1 MPGRVPPGA
10 WTAAKAPMG
19 VDGDM
24 LLVRRTRAV
33 YAYRRTL
40 WLLIVRDLKIRY
52 AGSVLGYVWTVLDP
66 LLMTFVYWFVFT
78 QVFVRKSVGEDPY
91 ILFLVTGLLAWQ
103 WFNGTVTD
111 TTRALVADSRLV
123 RSTNIP
129 REIWVLKTVGSK
141 GMEFLFSLPVVGFFA
156 VLYMKVPSRDI
167 VFVPLAI
174 VLEAVLL
181 TGIGLALSAATVLVN
196 DLQRVVRIALRVGFY
211 FSPIVYSLSH
221 IPEKHH
227 LRRIMELNPL
237 AGIIELYRSSF
248 FPKQWAGWGATGI
261 AAVLSFLILYG
272 GLVVFSRLERA
283 VLKEI

>member
-1 MPGRVPPGA
+1 
-10 WTAAKAPMG
+10 MG

-78 QVFVRKSVGEDPY
+78 QVFVRKAVGEDPY

-141 GMEFLFSLPVVGFFA
+141 GLEFLFSLPVVVFFA
-156 VLYMKVPSRDI
+156 VLYLKSPSRYV

-174 VLEAVLL
+174 LLEAVLL

-221 IPEKHH
+221 LPKRHH
-227 LRRIMELNPL
+227 IRQIMELNPL

-248 FPKQWAGWGATGI
+248 FPKQWAGWAATGI
-261 AAVLSFLILYG
+261 AAVLSFAILYG

>member
-1 MPGRVPPGA
+1 
-10 WTAAKAPMG
+10 MG

-40 WLLIVRDLKIRY
+40 WLLIVRDLKVRY
-52 AGSVLGYVWTVLDP
+52 AGSVLGYIWTVLDP

-78 QVFVRKSVGEDPY
+78 QVFVRKAVGEDPY

-111 TTRALVADSRLV
+111 TTRALVQDSRLV

-141 GMEFLFSLPVVGFFA
+141 GLEFLFALPVIAFFA
-156 VLYMKVPSRDI
+156 ILYLKVPSRDI

-211 FSPIVYSLSH
+211 FSPIVYSLSRL
-221 IPEKHH
+221 PKTHH
-227 LRRIMELNPL
+227 LRQLMELNPL

-248 FPKQWAGWGATGI
+248 FPEQWAGWGATAI
-261 AAVLSFLILYG
+261 AAVLSFVVLYF
-272 GLVVFSRLERA
+272 GLVVFGRLERA